1 MFRIPVFKHKDIEI
15 NYFKKG
21 KGEILLMIPGFT
33 SSYEAWTLQISY
45 FQRKMMVIALDNRGA
60 GKSSKP
66 DYPYTMDMF
75 TDDIYALL
83 NHLNIETQIHL
94 VGHSMG
100 GMIAQAFV
108 LKYPEIV
115 KTLTIL
121 AAPTYIDDFFNQLF
135 DKLETIMQDSDLEA
149 RFKKLSELNYS
160 ESFIKRITQNKD
172 LYDILLNQYIEQST
186 TFTLKD
192 FNNQGAALL
201 DFDTRELLHKISQP
215 TLIMHGTDDKM
226 ASIEHSKILNEKI
239 PNSRLELFEGLGHG
253 FIIEDPVKANN
264 LIWNF
269 IQQHLDL
276 IQ

>member
-239 PNSRLELFEGLGHG
+239 PNSRLELFEGLGHS
-253 FIIEDPVKANN
+253 FTIEDPLKVNN

>member
-1 MFRIPVFKHKDIEI
+1 VFRIPVFEHKDIKI
-15 NYFKKG
+15 NYFEKG
-21 KGEILLMIPGFT
+21 KGEILLMISGFGQPYGT
-33 SSYEAWTLQISY
+33 WALQISH
-45 FQRKMMVIALDNRGA
+45 FQRKMMVLAPDNRGV
-60 GKSSKP
+60 GESSKP

-75 TDDIYALL
+75 TNDIYALL

-121 AAPTYIDDFFNQLF
+121 AAPTYIDDTFNQVSEQ
-135 DKLETIMQDSDLEA
+135 LEASMQDPDLEA
-149 RFKKLSELNYS
+149 RFKKMSELSYS
-160 ESFIKRITQNKD
+160 ESFIKRITQNKS
-172 LYDILLNQYIEQST
+172 LYDIILDQFIEQST

-192 FNNQGAALL
+192 YINQKAAMSG
-201 DFDTRELLHKISQP
+201 FDTRELLHKISQP
-215 TLIMHGTDDKM
+215 TLIMQGTDDKM
-226 ASIEHSKILNEKI
+226 VPIEHSKILNEKI
-239 PNSRLELFEGLGHG
+239 PNSRLELFEGLGHS
-253 FIIEDPVKANN
+253 FILEDPLKVNN

-269 IQQHLDL
+269 IQQHLEL

>member
-1 MFRIPVFKHKDIEI
+1 VFRIPVFKHKDIEI

-75 TDDIYALL
+75 TNDIYALL
-83 NHLNIETQIHL
+83 NHLSIETQIHL

-121 AAPTYIDDFFNQLF
+121 AAPTYIDDSFNQVSEQ
-135 DKLETIMQDSDLEA
+135 LEASMLDPDLEA
-149 RFKKLSELNYS
+149 RFKKTSELNYS
-160 ESFIKRITQNKD
+160 ESFIKRITQNKG
-172 LYDILLNQYIEQST
+172 LYDIILTQFIEQSA

-192 FNNQGAALL
+192 YVNQKAAILG
-201 DFDTRELLHKISQP
+201 FDTRELLHKISQP
-215 TLIMHGTDDKM
+215 TLIMHGTDDKLVTL
-226 ASIEHSKILNEKI
+226 EHSKILNEKI
-239 PNSRLELFEGLGHG
+239 PNSRLELFEGLGHS
-253 FIIEDPVKANN
+253 FVLEDPLKVNN

-269 IQQHLDL
+269 IQQHLEL
-276 IQ
+276 IH

>member
-121 AAPTYIDDFFNQLF
+121 AAPTYIDDFFNQLL

-186 TFTLKD
+186 MFTLKD

-201 DFDTRELLHKISQP
+201 GFDTRELLHKISQP

-226 ASIEHSKILNEKI
+226 APIEHSKILNEKI
-239 PNSRLELFEGLGHG
+239 PNSRLELFEGLGHS
-253 FIIEDPVKANN
+253 FILEDPLKVNN

-269 IQQHLDL
+269 IQQHLEL